1 VTVMAAV
8 SGAGALGAVLV
19 GAVDMCGL
27 FRSSRMSDR
36 SELKVGG
43 NFFCSFPLLS
53 LDFRVSPAVS
63 VDFDDSPTRLLASS
77 ILARS
82 RAASPPTRSR
92 LPLLLLP
99 TSQDASRCCFCHST
113 DRKGRPQPSTSS
125 FFLLFPTSS
134 RSRSSGSPLLSLAV
148 DRLLLLRHRTLP
160 PPTSELPRTFR
171 SKR

>member
-63 VDFDDSPTRLLASS
+63 VDFRAKSRCFSSHTLPLASLASS
-77 ILARS
+77 HLS
-82 RAASPPTRSR
+82 RC

-99 TSQDASRCCFCHST
+99 FDGSQRSSPTEYVLLLPPLPHFV
-113 DRKGRPQPSTSS
+113 PFPLFWLTSS
-125 FFLLFPTSS
+125 LPCCRPPSSAATSYAPSSYLRAPSNFPLEALTFPAFF
-134 RSRSSGSPLLSLAV
+134 
-148 DRLLLLRHRTLP
+148 
-160 PPTSELPRTFR
+160 PR
-171 SKR
+171 